1 MSAMRRAGS
10 FLLSS
15 RTLMLGAV
23 AAAALAGAAFLNS
36 GSPHQVVAYFTD
48 ADGLVAGNEIRVA
61 GVQSGTVDTVEV
73 HVDAETG
80 AQYAV
85 ARLNIA
91 DDYWP
96 LHRGT
101 HFAVR
106 PKGVLSNMFV
116 SMTPGSKSNPVIDQS
131 HVFST
136 AETDSPINLDAFSNL
151 FDQDVRESLR
161 TQIQQGVVAFG
172 GTGADNTNGLLEH
185 ANPLTR
191 DLSPV
196 TAVLAERSPELDRLN
211 VEFDRIT
218 AELSSE
224 DSNLRGLIENGN
236 TFLHAI
242 ATHATALQG
251 TLVHAAGTL
260 TSIDNGLKGEEANLA
275 TIFRK
280 GPGSLDAAKYL
291 SDQSIPVFN
300 YINPH
305 IAHLDELLS
314 YFLSATGYQSYTSPT
329 SNLTN
334 PLNLTHDSFVLNS
347 RVDATVFI
355 PSSNFN
361 GRMAIS
367 CGGQQWQTGPNNA
380 GNCANVKPVPAPD
393 GGGHGHSGSTQSDG
407 TATQSSST
415 AGADPILQL
424 FGGLFQ

>member
-10 FLLSS
+10 ILLSS

-61 GVQSGTVDTVEV
+61 GVQSGTVDAVQV
-73 HVDAETG
+73 KVDADTG
-80 AQYAV
+80 KQYAV

-96 LHRGT
+96 LHQGT

-116 SMTPGSKSNPVIDQS
+116 SMAPGSKSSPVLDQS

-280 GPGSLDAAKYL
+280 GPGSLDAAKNL
-291 SDQSIPVFN
+291 ADQSIP
-300 YINPH
+300 
-305 IAHLDELLS
+305 
-314 YFLSATGYQSYTSPT
+314 SATGYQSYTSPT

-334 PLNLTHDSFVLNS
+334 PLGLTNDPLVLNS

-355 PSSNFN
+355 PSSMFN
-361 GRMAIS
+361 GRTAIS

-380 GNCANVKPVPAPD
+380 GNCANAKKVPAPD
-393 GGGHGHSGSTQSDG
+393 GDGHGQSGSVQSNG
-407 TATQSSST
+407 TATQSSSAA
-415 AGADPILQL
+415 AGSDPILQL